1 MVPARCSLVTLGV
14 DDVARSKAFYRS
26 LGWETGI
33 DMDDFAVLRTAG
45 PLIALY
51 PLTDMSRDTGDDVP
65 AHRDRRIHLAIN
77 LGVAGR
83 GRRRPSPSS
92 WRRAPPCCARPRRRS
107 GAATPRSSP
116 TRTGTPGRSRT
127 TRAGRWARTVC
138 RSFPDLCDDAR
149 VKSFDALF
157 AELTDKA
164 AARPDGS
171 GTVAALDAG
180 VHEIGK
186 KVVEEA
192 AEVWMA
198 AEHESPER
206 AAEEISQLLYHLQV
220 LMLARGLT
228 LDDVYARL

>member
-1 MVPARCSLVTLGV
+1 M
-14 DDVARSKAFYRS
+14 
-26 LGWETGI
+26 
-33 DMDDFAVLRTAG
+33 
-45 PLIALY
+45 
-51 PLTDMSRDTGDDVP
+51 
-65 AHRDRRIHLAIN
+65 
-77 LGVAGR
+77 
-83 GRRRPSPSS
+83 
-92 WRRAPPCCARPRRRS
+92 
-107 GAATPRSSP
+107 
-116 TRTGTPGRSRT
+116 
-127 TRAGRWARTVC
+127 
-138 RSFPDLCDDAR
+138 
-149 VKSFDALF
+149 KSFDALF
-157 AELTDKA
+157 AELTDRA

-220 LMLARGLT
+220 LMIARGLT